1 MSVSLAFKHNGWG
14 QAFVAHAL
22 GEGLVIG
29 AVVIHFVAELKDG
42 CAVLALLVWLV
53 LSLALGLHLGEVV
66 LEALVLELRLGV
78 LHRKTVGAFF
88 VRAVGALMLDFF
100 G

>member
-42 CAVLALLVWLV
+42 CAVLALLVGFV
-53 LSLALGLHLGEVV
+53 LAPALGLHLREVV
-66 LEALVLELRLGV
+66 LKTLVLELRQGI
-78 LHRKTVGAFF
+78 LH
-88 VRAVGALMLDFF
+88 
-100 G
+100 